1 MLTIVIP
8 EAEGWNEKTEE
19 FIHIKPQKLT
29 LEHSLIS
36 LSKWEQ
42 KWKRPFL
49 SNKPNDKTDEE
60 LRDYIRCMTISSNVD
75 PAVYLFLSKDNIASI
90 RAYITDPMTAT
101 TFGDEPEDKS
111 NQEILTSELIYY
123 YMFQSQIPI
132 ECEKWHLNRLITL
145 LRICAVKNKEMND
158 KAKRGGN
165 RGATPN
171 YLSKRRKLNNE
182 RRKALHSKG

>member
-8 EAEGWNEKTEE
+8 EAEGWNDKTEE

-42 KWKRPFL
+42 KWEKPFL

-75 PAVYLFLSKDNIASI
+75 PAVYLFLSKENVAAI
-90 RAYITDPMTAT
+90 RDYITAPMTAT
-101 TFGDEPEDKS
+101 TFGDDPEDKK

-132 ECEKWHLNRLITL
+132 ECEKWHLNRLFTL
-145 LRICAVKNKEMND
+145 LRICAIKNKEAND
-158 KAKRGGN
+158 KVKRGKG
-165 RGATPN
+165 RGVDSN
-171 YLSKRRKLNNE
+171 YLRKRREQNHA